1 MPCWVVQPLLLLW
14 GADDP
19 WIGPGSVERIQR
31 LYPAAQKVLLSG
43 VGHCPQD
50 DAPERVN
57 AELLRWLE
65 TL

>member
-1 MPCWVVQPLLLLW
+1 MWACAQPVLLLW

-19 WIGPGSVERIQR
+19 WIGPGSAARIQS
-31 LYPAAQKVLLSG
+31 LYPQAQKVLLSG

-57 AELLRWLE
+57 TELIRWLE
-65 TL
+65 TV